1 MAEPEVRIVD
11 GERIKLSDSE
21 KQEIQKRWE
30 SNRQSLSETK
40 QQRVKEIKERAK
52 EALSETDWYV
62 TREQE
67 TGEATP
73 QDVLDHRADVRSKSD
88 TFEQEVN
95 ALETV
100 EQVLN
105 YEYSFPEPPEA

>member
-1 MAEPEVRIVD
+1 MAEPEVRVVD

-52 EALSETDWYV
+52 EVLSETDWYI

-67 TGEATP
+67 TGEAIP
-73 QDVLDHRADVRSKSD
+73 QDVLDHRSQVRTDSD
-88 TFEQEVN
+88 TFESEVN
-95 ALETV
+95 ALESV
-100 EQVLN
+100 EDVLN
-105 YEYSFPEPPEA
+105 YEYSYPDPPQP